1 MNFKKKIF
9 INKDPKK
16 EELREI
22 RKILKKINVKEH
34 LKDSFIYVKISEE
47 EGVEV
52 LTFMDTYVL
61 LASKELNV
69 NNKMAI
75 EYLIRKEDIDQ
86 EVNSVL
92 YWLGINNIKK
102 FVPVLS
108 EEINEGVLNKKYANI
123 NVYAKNITEALWKMP
138 VLSDLYYLYLEDVDE

>member
-1 MNFKKKIF
+1 MNFKRKIF

-16 EELREI
+16 EELQAI
-22 RKILKKINVKEH
+22 RKILKKINVKER

-52 LTFMDTYVL
+52 LTFMDTYVF

-75 EYLIRKEDIDQ
+75 EYLIRKEEIDQ
-86 EVNSVL
+86 NVNSVL
-92 YWLGINNIKK
+92 YWSGINDIKK
-102 FVPVLS
+102 YVPVLS
-108 EEINEGVLNKKYANI
+108 EEMKKGVLQKEYANI
-123 NVYAKNITEALWKMP
+123 NVYAKSVTEALWKMP
-138 VLSDLYYLYLEDVDE
+138 ELSDLYYLYLEDVDE

>member
-16 EELREI
+16 EELKEI

>member
-1 MNFKKKIF
+1 MKMKKKIF
-9 INKDPKK
+9 INKDPEKK
-16 EELREI
+16 QLSVIKR
-22 RKILKKINVKEH
+22 ILKQTDIKEQ
-34 LKDSFIYVKISEE
+34 LRDFFIYVLISEE
-47 EGVEV
+47 GDVEV
-52 LTFMDTYVL
+52 LSFPNKFVY

-75 EYLIRKEDIDQ
+75 EYLIKKEDIDQ
-86 EVNSVL
+86 KLNKTL
-92 YWLGINNIKK
+92 YWCGINDIKK

-108 EEINEGVLNKKYANI
+108 EEIDQGVLNKKYANI

>member
-1 MNFKKKIF
+1 MKMKKKIF
-9 INKDPKK
+9 INKDPEKK
-16 EELREI
+16 QLSVIKR
-22 RKILKKINVKEH
+22 ILKQTDIKEQ
-34 LKDSFIYVKISEE
+34 LRDFFIYVLISEE
-47 EGVEV
+47 GDVEV
-52 LTFMDTYVL
+52 LSFPNKFVY

-75 EYLIRKEDIDQ
+75 EYLIEKEDIDQ
-86 EVNSVL
+86 RLNKTL
-92 YWLGINNIKK
+92 YWCGINDIKK

-108 EEINEGVLNKKYANI
+108 EEIDEGVLNKKYANI

>member
-1 MNFKKKIF
+1 MKKKIF
-9 INKDPKK
+9 INKDPEKK
-16 EELREI
+16 QLSVIKR
-22 RKILKKINVKEH
+22 ILKQTDIKEQ
-34 LKDSFIYVKISEE
+34 LRDFFIYVLISEE
-47 EGVEV
+47 GGVEV
-52 LTFMDTYVL
+52 LSFPNKFVY

-75 EYLIRKEDIDQ
+75 EYLIEKEDIDQ
-86 EVNSVL
+86 RLNKTL
-92 YWLGINNIKK
+92 YWCGINDIKK

-108 EEINEGVLNKKYANI
+108 EEIDEGVLNKKYANI

>member
-1 MNFKKKIF
+1 MKKKIF
-9 INKDPKK
+9 INKDPEKK
-16 EELREI
+16 QLSVIKR
-22 RKILKKINVKEH
+22 ILKQTDIKEQ
-34 LKDSFIYVKISEE
+34 LRDFFIYVLISE
-47 EGVEV
+47 GGDVEV
-52 LTFMDTYVL
+52 LSFPNKFVY

-75 EYLIRKEDIDQ
+75 EYLIEKEDIDQ
-86 EVNSVL
+86 RLNKTL
-92 YWLGINNIKK
+92 YWCGINDIKK

-108 EEINEGVLNKKYANI
+108 EEIDEGVLNKKYANI

>member
-1 MNFKKKIF
+1 MKKKIF
-9 INKDPKK
+9 INKDPEKK
-16 EELREI
+16 QLSVIKR
-22 RKILKKINVKEH
+22 ILKQTDIKEQ
-34 LKDSFIYVKISEE
+34 LRDFFIYVLISEE
-47 EGVEV
+47 GDVEV
-52 LTFMDTYVL
+52 LSFPNKFVY

-75 EYLIRKEDIDQ
+75 EYLIEKEDIDQ
-86 EVNSVL
+86 RLNKTL
-92 YWLGINNIKK
+92 YWCGINDIKK

-108 EEINEGVLNKKYANI
+108 EEIDEGVLNKKYANI